1 MPVSGRNRVHF
12 TIPLDNRIFHVPAW
26 SYERKWYLVVLPYR
40 AVDHFLGGKIVIK
53 YILPLLTIGVV
64 ALLAACEPG
73 QITGNASS
81 TYKSATAPAP
91 GKAAPPPTAAAP
103 APGG

>member
-1 MPVSGRNRVHF
+1 MPVSGRSRVHF
-12 TIPLDNRIFHVPAW
+12 TIPLDNRIFHIPAW

-40 AVDHFLGGKIVIK
+40 AVDHSLGGKIVIK
-53 YILPLLTIGVV
+53 YILPLLITAVV
-64 ALLAACEPG
+64 PLLAACEPG